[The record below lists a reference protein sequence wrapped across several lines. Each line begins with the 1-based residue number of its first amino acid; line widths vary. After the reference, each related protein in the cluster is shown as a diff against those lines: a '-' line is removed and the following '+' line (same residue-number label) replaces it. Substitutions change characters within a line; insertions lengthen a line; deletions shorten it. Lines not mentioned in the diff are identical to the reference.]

1 MYWYCN
7 QMFCVKWVT
16 TFSEYF
22 TVSNGVRQGGIMS
35 PILFNVYMNNL
46 SVELNK
52 CKTGCNING
61 TFINHLMY
69 ADDSCLIAPCPSALQ
84 DLVDICETFANNNCI
99 VYNAKKS
106 KCMCFKPKVYKQLYI
121 PPIYLNEKPLTF
133 VECQKYLGMN
143 ISNDLTDDADLK
155 RQVKAMYVRG
165 NMLVHNFKFC
175 SDNVK
180 NTLFKCYC
188 SNSYGSELW
197 SLYKKE
203 TYKKCVV
210 AYNDI
215 YRKLF
220 NIRRG
225 ESMSALYVLNGIDSF
240 NVIVRKYIYSFK
252 TRIEES
258 CNILIGAILS
268 SAFYLTY
275 SSLARKWD
283 NLLYLM

>member
-1 MYWYCN
+1 
-7 QMFCVKWVT
+7 
-16 TFSEYF
+16 
-22 TVSNGVRQGGIMS
+22 
-35 PILFNVYMNNL
+35 
-46 SVELNK
+46 
-52 CKTGCNING
+52 
-61 TFINHLMY
+61 
-69 ADDSCLIAPCPSALQ
+69 
-84 DLVDICETFANNNCI
+84 
-99 VYNAKKS
+99 
-106 KCMCFKPKVYKQLYI
+106 MCFKPPVYKQLYI
-121 PPIYLNEKPLTF
+121 PPIYLDAKTLVF

-143 ISNDLTDDADLK
+143 ISNDLTDDVDIK

-165 NMLVHNFKFC
+165 NMLVHNFNFC

-180 NTLFKCYC
+180 QNLFKCYC

-252 TRIEES
+252 TRLQDS
-258 CNILIGAILS
+258 CNVLIGAILS
-268 SAFYLTY
+268 SAFYLNY

-283 NLLYLM
+283 NLLYLTT